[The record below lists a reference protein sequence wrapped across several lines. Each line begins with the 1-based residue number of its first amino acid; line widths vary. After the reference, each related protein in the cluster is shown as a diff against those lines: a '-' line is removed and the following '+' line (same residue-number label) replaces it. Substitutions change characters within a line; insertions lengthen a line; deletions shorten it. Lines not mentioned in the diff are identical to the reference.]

1 MTIQMDDQELHD
13 AFWEGGHGFCKACE
27 EHIESGVDPDAHGDP
42 CELCS
47 EHAVFGLEELLLTEE
62 IYIIH
67 ALDHVAERILADY
80 DTERSA
86 TE

>member
-42 CELCS
+42 CELCGAP
-47 EHAVFGLEELLLTEE
+47 AVYGLEELLIAEE
-62 IYIIH
+62 IYIIR
-67 ALDHVAERILADY
+67 AAEQQARESVIDGMW
-80 DTERSA
+80 
-86 TE
+86 